1 MHEQKPSYIE
11 VLMLEHGYM
20 RVEASGIRLF
30 CEVSSLIDLFKL
42 RIVSLQNLVQG
53 TEGKVMCRRQSLEAC

>member
-1 MHEQKPSYIE
+1 
-11 VLMLEHGYM
+11 M